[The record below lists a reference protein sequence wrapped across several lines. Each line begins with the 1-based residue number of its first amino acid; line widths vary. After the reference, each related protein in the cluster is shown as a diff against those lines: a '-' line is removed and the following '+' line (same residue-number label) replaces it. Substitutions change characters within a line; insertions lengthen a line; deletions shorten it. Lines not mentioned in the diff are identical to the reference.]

1 VNILYSL
8 RLLYSLRQKFNTHE
22 TETFPSDA
30 ATVYVSQRKVF
41 KEILPN
47 ALSPLGSELGLRF
60 IFMVLYLST
69 LSFLG
74 LGIQPPATDWGA
86 IVKEN
91 SDGLVYGI
99 PAALAPAIAIAT
111 LAVSVN
117 LVADWAL
124 TLTTSLKGGRE

>member
-1 VNILYSL
+1 
-8 RLLYSLRQKFNTHE
+8 
-22 TETFPSDA
+22 
-30 ATVYVSQRKVF
+30 VSQRKVF